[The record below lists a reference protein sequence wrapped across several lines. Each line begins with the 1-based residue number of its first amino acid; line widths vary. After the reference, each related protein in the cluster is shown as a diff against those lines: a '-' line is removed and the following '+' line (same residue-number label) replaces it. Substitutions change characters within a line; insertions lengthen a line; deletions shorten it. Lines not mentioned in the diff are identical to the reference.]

1 MSSALFQ
8 NNGPDKDVIG
18 AIREFQLDTTE
29 IQSQA
34 EPIRTRLTLYFSTL
48 TLIAAIVWASIALID
63 KVVSARGKLIS
74 TAPSI
79 VIQPLETSILKG
91 VEVRTGDIV
100 KAGQVLVKL
109 DPTFSQADVA
119 QTKARLLQAEGQI
132 ARLNAELAEQPFKPS
147 SDLPAEIRS
156 AQYGLWRD
164 RQNQYTSQL
173 ASFDQRIA
181 RAEATIESTQKTVSH
196 LNQQLKSWNE
206 MEGIRRELVANQVG
220 SRLTLLQVIAGRQE
234 VENKITQARSTEEN
248 TRHELADL
256 RAQREFFI
264 RQWKT
269 QISQELIQ
277 NQTDREVY
285 SEQMAKVRK
294 KEELVTLTA
303 PSDAIV
309 LEVANRSI
317 GSVINGAEPLVT
329 LVPLNAPLEAVAMV
343 DGSEI
348 GFIREGDVVSLKLD
362 AYNFMEFGFVEGT
375 IETISEDSFS
385 ASPLAS
391 SPKENLSKAGETNAR
406 MFYRIRVKIGEIKM
420 RKLPAGFRLVP
431 GLPLTADIKVGERKV
446 INYFLKPLVGTLDN
460 SLREP

>member
-48 TLIAAIVWASIALID
+48 TLIAAIVWASVALID

-91 VEVRTGDIV
+91 VEVRAGDIV

-109 DPTFSQADVA
+109 DPTFSQADLA

-132 ARLNAELAEQPFKPS
+132 VRLNAELAEQPFQPS
-147 SDLPAEIRS
+147 ADLPAEVRS
-156 AQYGLWRD
+156 AQYALWRN

-173 ASFDQRIA
+173 QSFDQRIA
-181 RAEATIESTQKTVSH
+181 RAEATIESTQRLIVS
-196 LNQQLKSWNE
+196 LNQQVKTVQQI
-206 MEGIRRELVANQVG
+206 EGIRKELTAGQWG
-220 SRLTLLQVIAGRQE
+220 SKIQELAATSSKLDVEGKLTSA
-234 VENKITQARSTEEN
+234 KSTEEN

-256 RAQREFFI
+256 KAQREFFV

-285 SEQMAKVRK
+285 SEQMAKARK
-294 KEELVTLTA
+294 KEELVTLAA

-348 GFIREGDVVSLKLD
+348 GFIREGDPVSLKLD

-391 SPKENLSKAGETNAR
+391 SPRENLSKAGETNAR

-420 RKLPAGFRLVP
+420 RKLPEGFRLVP